1 MKKIMKGSI
10 FLSTI
15 VLLFFL
21 SGCAE
26 EEKQFDFTNVEA
38 VRIYQ
43 GDDQHYIEIKD
54 AKEAQ
59 ELMKQVS
66 NIVWQEQ
73 KDTQTGLYND
83 DWQYRLQCFN
93 KKGEKKQN
101 IYLNT
106 TSTIGYKSRL
116 WDAENEAELDFSVYE
131 DFFLQTTSSE

>member
-1 MKKIMKGSI
+1 MKKIMKGNI
-10 FLSTI
+10 FLGI
-15 VLLFFL
+15 IALLFFL

-43 GDDQHYIEIKD
+43 GDDQHYIEVRD
-54 AKEAQ
+54 VKEAQ
-59 ELMKQVS
+59 GLMKQVS
-66 NIVWQEQ
+66 NIVWQERR
-73 KDTQTGLYND
+73 DAQTSLHND

-131 DFFLQTTSSE
+131 DFFQTTSSE

>member
-1 MKKIMKGSI
+1 MFFGII
-10 FLSTI
+10 L
-15 VLLFFL
+15 LLFFL

-26 EEKQFDFTNVEA
+26 EEKQFDFTNVVA

-54 AKEAQ
+54 AGKAQ
-59 ELMKQVS
+59 ALMKQVS
-66 NIVWQEQ
+66 NIVWQERR
-73 KDTQTGLYND
+73 DAQTSLHND

-116 WDAENEAELDFSVYE
+116 WDAEDEAVLDFSVYE
-131 DFFLQTTSSE
+131 DFFLQTTSTE